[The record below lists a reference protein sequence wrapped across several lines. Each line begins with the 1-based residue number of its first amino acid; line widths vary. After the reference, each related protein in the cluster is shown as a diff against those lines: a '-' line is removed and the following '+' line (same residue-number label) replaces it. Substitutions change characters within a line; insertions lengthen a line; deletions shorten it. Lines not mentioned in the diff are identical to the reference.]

1 MGPEKLRDKRWYPY
15 TVAACAAVLLYV
27 ILTHL
32 GGIGGAVRTFVGYFS
47 PLALGCV
54 LAYLMNPLAGLYR
67 RTVFRGVRREKLR
80 WTLSV
85 ALTLLSVLL
94 ILTFLLGTLI
104 PQMFDSVMTLVDNMD
119 GYVAS
124 LRVLAERLGMAEALG
139 VDRLLSSSEGV
150 LKTVTALIAENIRT
164 ILSAGATAG
173 KSLANWLI
181 GLILSA
187 YLLSAKESVKRGVA
201 RLLRAL
207 LKPERLAAVTTFF
220 SRCDR
225 IVIRYVAFSLLDAL
239 IVGVANAVFMA
250 AFGMQFVG
258 LVSLAV
264 AATNLVPT
272 FGPVIGAVI
281 GGFVLLLVNPIHALA
296 FLIFTVVLQFLDG
309 YVIKPKL
316 FGNSL
321 GVSGLLILAA
331 VVVCGNM
338 FGIVG
343 ILLSIPFAAILDFVY
358 RDYFLPAL
366 ERRRGAPDETGNGQA

>member
-1 MGPEKLRDKRWYPY
+1 MEPEKLRDKKWYPH
-15 TVAACAAVLLYV
+15 TVAACVAVLLYV

-32 GGIGGAVRTFVGYFS
+32 DRIGGAARTFVGYFT

-54 LAYLMNPLAGLYR
+54 LAYLMNPLAELYR
-67 RTVFRGVRREKLR
+67 RTAFRRVRREKLR

-85 ALTLLSVLL
+85 ALTLLTVLL

-104 PQMFDSVMTLVDNMD
+104 PQLVDSVVTLVDNMD
-119 GYVAS
+119 GYIAS
-124 LRVLAERLGMAEALG
+124 LRVLAERLGMAEALN
-139 VDRLLSSSEGV
+139 VDQLLSSSEDV
-150 LKTVTALIAENIRT
+150 LKKLAAFVTENIKT
-164 ILSAGATAG
+164 ILSASATAG
-173 KSLANWLI
+173 KSLVNWVI
-181 GLILSA
+181 GLILSV
-187 YLLSAKESVKRGVA
+187 YLLSAKEAIKRGVV

-207 LKPERLAAVTTFF
+207 MKEDRLTAVTTFF
-220 SRCDR
+220 SRCDS
-225 IVIRYVAFSLLDAL
+225 IVIRYVVFSLLDAL
-239 IVGVANAVFMA
+239 IVGAANAIFMA

-264 AATNLVPT
+264 AATNLIPT
-272 FGPVIGAVI
+272 FGPVIGAAI

-296 FLIFTVVLQFLDG
+296 FLIFTAVLQFLDG

-316 FGNSL
+316 FGGSL
-321 GVSGLLILAA
+321 GVSGLLILTA

-338 FGIVG
+338 FGIPG

-366 ERRRGAPDETGNGQA
+366 ESRHKRA